1 MDKIS
6 ILCIAI
12 AAACVTGSI
21 LFVIFQNRKQRQIT
35 ERLRRM
41 LEAAQAGR
49 FSESG
54 FDESVC
60 SALEN
65 EMADYLNASEKS
77 MKAAA
82 AEKEK
87 IKTLIADISHQTKT
101 PIANLLLY
109 TQLLAER
116 ETDPDAEESLTAI
129 QKQAEKLN
137 FLIGSLIKCRDWKRG
152 SYPSSPGAGYQRNAV
167 GDHCL
172 LQRKG
177 RAEGLELKDLSEPVR
192 VCFDRKWTAEAIGNI
207 LDNAVKYTDREALRS
222 ARNSMNCLPAVEV
235 EDTGRGLDEEEIPL
249 VFRRFRRGEETQ
261 DQDGVGIGL
270 YLAREILAGEGGY
283 IRISSEKGRGSVF
296 SVFLPNRIKENLSE
310 LS

>member
-1 MDKIS
+1 
-6 ILCIAI
+6 
-12 AAACVTGSI
+12 
-21 LFVIFQNRKQRQIT
+21 
-35 ERLRRM
+35 M

-60 SALEN
+60 SALES

-116 ETDPDAEESLTAI
+116 ETDPDTEESLTAI

-137 FLIGSLIKCRDWKRG
+137 FLIGSLIKMSRLETG
-152 SYPSSPGAGYQRNAV
+152 IITLHPQEQGYQRNAV

-172 LQRKG
+172 LQTKG
-177 RAEGLELKDLSEPVR
+177 RAERAG
-192 VCFDRKWTAEAIGNI
+192 AERPFG
-207 LDNAVKYTDREALRS
+207 TH
-222 ARNSMNCLPAVEV
+222 
-235 EDTGRGLDEEEIPL
+235 
-249 VFRRFRRGEETQ
+249 
-261 DQDGVGIGL
+261 
-270 YLAREILAGEGGY
+270 
-283 IRISSEKGRGSVF
+283 KGMF
-296 SVFLPNRIKENLSE
+296 
-310 LS
+310 